1 MLEPVIYIHINDQI
15 KGLLSA
21 NGHSV
26 LGKTLVFH
34 LGAPGSIP
42 SLQNLEAFIKKLIM
56 QNSSKCFDTFGI
68 WCGNYKFH
76 PKGSLRTSYKA
87 FPILAFLRSSGNTVV
102 RHGRRQ
108 NSWFAILTLK
118 CSSFIRKNNE
128 ISHVWRQNPYCIQ

>member
-68 WCGNYKFH
+68 
-76 PKGSLRTSYKA
+76 
-87 FPILAFLRSSGNTVV
+87 
-102 RHGRRQ
+102 
-108 NSWFAILTLK
+108 
-118 CSSFIRKNNE
+118 
-128 ISHVWRQNPYCIQ
+128 